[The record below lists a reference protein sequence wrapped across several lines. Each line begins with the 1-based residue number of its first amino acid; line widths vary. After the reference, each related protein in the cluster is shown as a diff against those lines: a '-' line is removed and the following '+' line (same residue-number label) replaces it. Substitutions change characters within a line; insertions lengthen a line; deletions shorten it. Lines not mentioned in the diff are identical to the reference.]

1 MPTKLIIA
9 TAALLALAAAVHGGE
24 AKTPVDL
31 NKPVEN
37 PALVHAL
44 ERAAREKSN
53 AAKEA
58 LLVEVR
64 KATYLAAIL
73 SDELKTSPGKTPGS
87 VTINEGS
94 LIKFIGYEKD
104 GKNYMPLFTDWNA
117 VRAYTKQDVDAFI
130 LRAPDAWSFVLNG
143 KFAGVVINPAGSAFT
158 LERSMIESLQKTTK

>member
-1 MPTKLIIA
+1 MLV
-9 TAALLALAAAVHGGE
+9 ALLALAAAAQGGE
-24 AKTPVDL
+24 AKAPVDV

-37 PALVHAL
+37 PALVRAL
-44 ERAAREKSN
+44 ERASHEKST

-58 LLVEVR
+58 VLGEVR

-87 VTINEGS
+87 VMIEAGS

-104 GKNYMPLFTDWNA
+104 GKNYLPLFTDWYA
-117 VRAYTKQDVDAFI
+117 MRAYTKQDVNAFI

-143 KFAGVVINPAGSAFT
+143 NFAGVVINPAGSAFT
-158 LERSMIESLQKTTK
+158 LERPMIESLQKTSK

>member
-1 MPTKLIIA
+1 MATKLIIA
-9 TAALLALAAAVHGGE
+9 ITALLALAAVVHSGEVAVD
-24 AKTPVDL
+24 V

-37 PALVHAL
+37 PALVRAL

-53 AAKEA
+53 AAKDA

-73 SDELKTSPGKTPGS
+73 SDELKTTPSKTPGN
-87 VTINEGS
+87 VTIEAGS

-104 GKNYMPLFTDWNA
+104 GKNYLPLFTDWSA
-117 VRAYTKQDVDAFI
+117 VRAYTKSDVNAFI

-143 KFAGVVINPAGSAFT
+143 KFAGVVINPSGSAFI
-158 LERSMIESLQKTTK
+158 LDRSMIESLQKTK